1 MALGFAAY
9 ILFMK
14 CKAGT
19 DGKFAG
25 NLNGKD
31 YSVNDDKAG
40 YFAEN
45 GKPMMQMR

>member
-1 MALGFAAY
+1 MDHVRSMALDLRAIF
-9 ILFMK
+9 LFMK

-31 YSVNDDKAG
+31 I
-40 YFAEN
+40 
-45 GKPMMQMR
+45 Q